1 MPWVTL
7 GINVAGSLILGIVVG
22 WLDDRRPLA
31 RAFLGTGM
39 LGGFTT
45 YSAFAVATALW
56 VTTPWLAAGLA
67 AASVIAGVAG
77 ALAGLVRRTPDRGP
91 AGRRR
96 TPRGRRVSPWLL
108 LVALAG
114 GVGAG
119 LRYVVD
125 RLLTPTRGGRF
136 PRGILVVN
144 VSGSFALGVITG
156 LGAAIAPELSLVLG
170 LGLLG
175 GYTTFSTVS
184 VETVLLAQRRRWRD
198 AALNLFGTLV
208 LAVLAAALGLLLG
221 GWLAAA

>member
-1 MPWVTL
+1 M
-7 GINVAGSLILGIVVG
+7 
-22 WLDDRRPLA
+22 
-31 RAFLGTGM
+31 
-39 LGGFTT
+39 
-45 YSAFAVATALW
+45 
-56 VTTPWLAAGLA
+56 
-67 AASVIAGVAG
+67 
-77 ALAGLVRRTPDRGP
+77 
-91 AGRRR
+91 
-96 TPRGRRVSPWLL
+96 SPWLL
-108 LVALAG
+108 LAALAG

-125 RLLTPTRGGRF
+125 RLLTPTGGMRF

-198 AALNLFGTLV
+198 AALNLFGTLA
-208 LAVLAAALGLLLG
+208 LAVAAAGLGLLLG
-221 GWLAAA
+221 GWLAAT